1 MNLLQIVQQACR
13 EMALVAPDS
22 VVSSTDPQIIQ
33 MYALLNRFGGDLC
46 RQDDW
51 RRLDREH
58 ILITVAQNISTT
70 LVEGSAVA
78 TVVDTSGLSKNWG
91 IDGLGVNPFAQIV
104 SIDSPT
110 QITMNMPA
118 TQTGTFDLNYAQ
130 VQYPLPSDW
139 KKQIE
144 QTEWDRTNRWPL
156 MGPQTPQAWQSFKS
170 GIVYAGPRERFRI
183 LGNTIALNPPPP
195 SGLVLSFEYISSA
208 YVVSADGTTY
218 KTSFTEDTDNC
229 LFDDSLMVEGLKVAF
244 KQAKGLDV
252 TFELSRFNILLENC
266 KAQDRSAPKLS
277 LTPRNGAVLLTTQ
290 NIPDGNWGVDGVWG

>member
-13 EMALVAPDS
+13 EMALVAPES

-51 RRLDREH
+51 RRLDREY
-58 ILITVAQNISTT
+58 IISTVAQTVSTT
-70 LVEGSAVA
+70 LVNGSAVA
-78 TVVDTSGLSKNWG
+78 TVASTSGLNANWG
-91 IDGLGVNPFAQIV
+91 IDGMGVNPFAQIV

-110 QITMNMPA
+110 QFTMNMPA
-118 TQTGTFDLNYAQ
+118 IQSGTFNLNFAQ

-156 MGPQTPQAWQSFKS
+156 MGPQSPQAWQSFKS

-195 SGLVLSFEYISSA
+195 NGLILSFEYISDA
-208 YVVSADGTTY
+208 YVVAADGTTY
-218 KTSFTEDTDNC
+218 KSSFTADTDTC

-277 LTPRNGAVLLTTQ
+277 LTPWNGTVLLTTQ
-290 NIPDGNWGVDGVWG
+290 NVPDGNWGVNGVWG

>member
-1 MNLLQIVQQACR
+1 MTLLQLIQQACR
-13 EMALVAPDS
+13 EMALGVPAA
-22 VVSSTDPQIIQ
+22 VVSSQDPQVIQ

-58 ILITVAQNISTT
+58 ILITVAQTINATMT
-70 LVEGSAVA
+70 LDSPVL
-78 TVVDTSGLSKNWG
+78 TVPSTSGLSVNWG
-91 IDGLGVNPFAQIV
+91 IDGMGIQPFAQIV

-110 QITMNMPA
+110 QVTMNMPA
-118 TQTGTFDLNYAQ
+118 LETGTFALNFAQ

-139 KKQIE
+139 KKQIP

-156 MGPQTPQAWQSFKS
+156 LGPQSAQGWQSFKS
-170 GIVYAGPRERFRI
+170 GIVYAGPRERFRL

-195 SGLVLSFEYISSA
+195 NGIVLAFEYISNA
-208 YVVSADGTTY
+208 FVTAADGVTV
-218 KTSFTEDTDNC
+218 KSSFTADDDTC
-229 LFDDSLMVEGLKVAF
+229 VFDDSLMVQGLIMAF

-252 TFELSRFNILLENC
+252 SFELSRFNGLLEQC

-277 LTPRNGAVLLTTQ
+277 LSPADISILLTTQ
-290 NIPDGNWGVDGVWG
+290 NIPDGNWPGN

>member
-1 MNLLQIVQQACR
+1 MNLLQIIQQACR
-13 EMALVAPDS
+13 EMALVAPDA
-22 VVSSTDPQIIQ
+22 VVSSNDPQTIQ

-58 ILITVAQNISTT
+58 ILITVAQPMAATLVQGSTT
-70 LVEGSAVA
+70 A
-78 TVVDTSGLSKNWG
+78 TVADTSALTKNWG
-91 IDGLGVNPFAQIV
+91 INGLGVSPFTQIV
-104 SIDSPT
+104 SVDSPT

-118 TQTGTFDLNYAQ
+118 LQTGVFDLNFAQ

-183 LGNTIALNPPPP
+183 IGNTIALNPPPP
-195 SGLVLSFEYISSA
+195 SGLILAFEYISDA
-208 YVVSADGTTY
+208 YVVAADGTL
-218 KTSFTEDTDNC
+218 KSSFTEDTDTC

-277 LTPRNGAVLLTTQ
+277 LTPWNGTILLTTQ
-290 NIPDGNWGVDGVWG
+290 NIPDGNWGTDGIWG

>member
-1 MNLLQIVQQACR
+1 MTLLQLIQQACR
-13 EMALVAPDS
+13 EMALGVPAA
-22 VVSSTDPQIIQ
+22 VVSSQDPQVIQ

-58 ILITVAQNISTT
+58 ILITVAQTT
-70 LVEGSAVA
+70 NA
-78 TVVDTSGLSKNWG
+78 TMTLDSPVLTVPSTSGLSVNWG
-91 IDGLGVNPFAQIV
+91 IDGMGIQPFAQIV

-110 QITMNMPA
+110 QVTMNMPA
-118 TQTGTFDLNYAQ
+118 LETGTFDLNFAQ

-139 KKQIE
+139 KKQIP

-156 MGPQTPQAWQSFKS
+156 LGPQSAQGWQSFKS
-170 GIVYAGPRERFRI
+170 GIVYAGPRERFRL

-195 SGLVLSFEYISSA
+195 NGLVLAFEYISNA
-208 YVVSADGTTY
+208 FVVAADGVTH
-218 KTSFTEDTDNC
+218 KSSFTADDDTC

-252 TFELSRFNILLENC
+252 SFELSRFNILLEQC

-277 LTPRNGAVLLTTQ
+277 LSPADISILLTTQ
-290 NIPDGNWGVDGVWG
+290 NIPDGNWPGN